1 MELEALVAVHEQ
13 KITAVEKRIAKLED
27 ISSGLTELKIAIERT
42 NSNVDRVVSSI
53 ETLAH
58 KQEEHEQRI
67 DTIEKEPAEKWTALV
82 KQITQ
87 LVVAAIVG
95 AVLAYFVR

>member
-67 DTIEKEPAEKWTALV
+67 DAIEKVPAEKWTSMV
-82 KQITQ
+82 QQITQ
-87 LVVAAIVG
+87 LVIAAIVG